1 MKKILYTMLVAL
13 AATFS
18 FTSCEDVP
26 APYDTPN
33 GGNGG
38 GNAELAGDGTD
49 ANPYTVTDIKTGG
62 ATGENVFVKAY
73 IVGYVP
79 DKSLSEAVFSADGC
93 QATSNVL
100 IAASADETSVDNVMP
115 VQLPAGDVR
124 SAVNLQD
131 NPGNIKQ
138 EVVLC
143 GNVETYF
150 GKTGLKSV
158 VWAKIGSK
166 EVGSKPGATVP
177 GEAKGTGT
185 KEDPFNCV
193 AALNYTKALAAD
205 AVSEQEI
212 YIKGKIVTI
221 SEEYNTNYG
230 NATYYI
236 SEDGTASNQFYVY
249 HSLYFGKTKYTSG
262 TNIKVGDEVIVCGKV
277 VNYKGN
283 TPETQGNDSYIVSI
297 NGVTES
303 GSTGGDQPST
313 PTEGGM
319 GITEVIGGK
328 TGAADLPTNAYGSQK
343 VEDES
348 TWYTWK
354 YGNVNYTGVRICK
367 SSDANGKGGI
377 QLQGGTETA
386 KQGFIFNS
394 SAFGSDIKT
403 VTLYVRGKNTY
414 STPTTFSLFEGTAA
428 HPTASKLEGK
438 IEGPVADGDFNTFT
452 ITFTFTAGNR
462 FFTIWNNAQGALY
475 IDKIAVELN

>member
-49 ANPYTVTDIKTGG
+49 ANPDTVADIKTGG

-205 AVSEQEI
+205 AV
-212 YIKGKIVTI
+212 
-221 SEEYNTNYG
+221 
-230 NATYYI
+230 
-236 SEDGTASNQFYVY
+236 
-249 HSLYFGKTKYTSG
+249 
-262 TNIKVGDEVIVCGKV
+262 
-277 VNYKGN
+277 
-283 TPETQGNDSYIVSI
+283 
-297 NGVTES
+297 
-303 GSTGGDQPST
+303 
-313 PTEGGM
+313 
-319 GITEVIGGK
+319 
-328 TGAADLPTNAYGSQK
+328 
-343 VEDES
+343 
-348 TWYTWK
+348 
-354 YGNVNYTGVRICK
+354 
-367 SSDANGKGGI
+367 
-377 QLQGGTETA
+377 
-386 KQGFIFNS
+386 
-394 SAFGSDIKT
+394 
-403 VTLYVRGKNTY
+403 
-414 STPTTFSLFEGTAA
+414 
-428 HPTASKLEGK
+428 
-438 IEGPVADGDFNTFT
+438 
-452 ITFTFTAGNR
+452 
-462 FFTIWNNAQGALY
+462 
-475 IDKIAVELN
+475 